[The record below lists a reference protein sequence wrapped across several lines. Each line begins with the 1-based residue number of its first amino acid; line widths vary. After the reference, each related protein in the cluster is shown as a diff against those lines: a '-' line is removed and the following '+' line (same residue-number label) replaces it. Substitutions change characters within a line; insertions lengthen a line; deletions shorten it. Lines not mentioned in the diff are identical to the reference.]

1 METGETFTMSRKE
14 VRRPGLLK
22 AALAGHVTNAEGAA
36 ALHLSLRQFQRLK
49 GRYRAEGPTGLLH
62 RHRRRPSPHLPAD
75 VRDRV
80 AALLRTTYQDFNDCH
95 ATEKLGELEGLLIS
109 RASVRR
115 IRRALG
121 LPAKHRRRPRPY
133 RARRIP
139 EARMGRLVQLDG

>member
-22 AALAGHVTNAEGAA
+22 AALAGHVTNAEGAT

-49 GRYRAEGPTGLLH
+49 GRYRAEGPRGLLH
-62 RHRRRPSPHLPAD
+62 RHRGRPAPRRLPAD
-75 VRDRV
+75 VRDWV

-95 ATEKLGELEGLLIS
+95 ATEKLREFEGLLIS

-115 IRRALG
+115 VEPRAQWAGARQLVDLQGG
-121 LPAKHRRRPRPY
+121 L
-133 RARRIP
+133 
-139 EARMGRLVQLDG
+139 E